1 MGWYEIRVPVSWEIV
16 SCAATSNF
24 VMPDQKGLIKK
35 GERERQRHSDSSS
48 TRLFEGQGAW
58 PLPDLPPPFSGC

>member
-35 GERERQRHSDSSS
+35 GERE
-48 TRLFEGQGAW
+48 TETLRLI
-58 PLPDLPPPFSGC
+58 